1 MGIICWKGG
10 GLKLYSINQA
20 SSEGEIDSN
29 RALAASKV
37 EKGTRIVT
45 GEMTPRNSMRRTL
58 SMCTRIVFSCIA
70 LVAVSGLL
78 PWQASATGHVAEIIA
93 KASSLGKKEKEAF
106 LVEGAKR
113 EGEITIYGSS
123 DVSHFN
129 ESMRVFNLRYPFIK
143 SSYLRASRARLVS
156 TVMLEWRSNRNA
168 VDIINSVLY
177 QGFELLAPKGL
188 IQPYLSPERANYNPI
203 FYAKDGSWYTYH
215 TLVGA
220 LVYNKNLV
228 KPNEVPKTYDDLLQP
243 KWKGKLIFDTL
254 SDYLLASFEHA
265 WGKEK
270 AVEYMKKL
278 ATQQLVFHG
287 NRVLEVNLVAA
298 GEFPIAIDVHAD
310 SAAEVREK
318 GAPIGIT
325 LLRPY
330 LVKPHGLF
338 LPRNAPHPF
347 AALLYHDWLLSAEG
361 QTVWGRNIGRTIARK
376 DVPVRHPEFRVD
388 PDFALIPETYA
399 NRVAREKYTREFRD
413 IFGLAK

>member
-1 MGIICWKGG
+1 
-10 GLKLYSINQA
+10 
-20 SSEGEIDSN
+20 
-29 RALAASKV
+29 
-37 EKGTRIVT
+37 
-45 GEMTPRNSMRRTL
+45 
-58 SMCTRIVFSCIA
+58 MCTRIVFSCIA
-70 LVAVSGLL
+70 LVAVSGFL
-78 PWQASATGHVAEIIA
+78 PWKASATGHIAEIIA

-106 LVEGAKR
+106 LVEGAKK

-325 LLRPY
+325 VLRPY

-361 QTVWGRNIGRTIARK
+361 QTVWGKNIGRTIARK

-399 NRVAREKYTREFRD
+399 NRAAREKYTREFRD
-413 IFGLAK
+413 IFGLTQ